1 MLDLPTNFA
10 DGFGHKLWCSPFA
23 SLGIHVLNTFEHHW
37 RSNDEHRAE
46 VIMRS
51 RYTVFTSMLIDI
63 ATMLL
68 WGSWSRLLE
77 VYFPF
82 VTYIIWVSTPGQ
94 GWMWWRKSRRRTA
107 LRQRRPVSS
116 RCRRWWGGRE
126 WNHNMCW
133 STIWG
138 HAIVAS
144 CCINI
149 ISIIRYQLSVISIIS
164 IIISTIMV
172 IRTDKCPKYCWRFV
186 SLHLPKMKA
195 PSFSILFLSTYFP
208 QDCGELP
215 VEWADF
221 FAWRKSKTA
230 LYS

>member
-1 MLDLPTNFA
+1 MRILITFA
-10 DGFGHKLWCSPFA
+10 W
-23 SLGIHVLNTFEHHW
+23 SLLSICH
-37 RSNDEHRAE
+37 
-46 VIMRS
+46 
-51 RYTVFTSMLIDI
+51 
-63 ATMLL
+63 
-68 WGSWSRLLE
+68 
-77 VYFPF
+77 
-82 VTYIIWVSTPGQ
+82 IIWVSMPGQ

-116 RCRRWWGGRE
+116 RCRRWWGGRG

-133 STIWG
+133 NTIWG

-149 ISIIRYQLSVISIIS
+149 ISNIRYQFSALSVLSALSWSSEQTNVPSIAGDS
-164 IIISTIMV
+164 CPFT
-172 IRTDKCPKYCWRFV
+172 CPKWRHRPFQ
-186 SLHLPKMKA
+186 S
-195 PSFSILFLSTYFP
+195 SSSSYFP

-230 LYS
+230 L

>member
-1 MLDLPTNFA
+1 
-10 DGFGHKLWCSPFA
+10 
-23 SLGIHVLNTFEHHW
+23 
-37 RSNDEHRAE
+37 
-46 VIMRS
+46 MRS
-51 RYTVFTSMLIDI
+51 RYTVSTSMLIDI

-116 RCRRWWGGRE
+116 RCRRWWGGRG

-133 STIWG
+133 NTIWG

-149 ISIIRYQLSVISIIS
+149 ISIITYQLAALSVLSALSWSSEQTNVPSIAGDSCPFTCPEWRHRPFQSSSSSHIFPRIAVNCQWSEPIS
-164 IIISTIMV
+164 
-172 IRTDKCPKYCWRFV
+172 
-186 SLHLPKMKA
+186 SLGGRAK
-195 PSFSILFLSTYFP
+195 
-208 QDCGELP
+208 
-215 VEWADF
+215 
-221 FAWRKSKTA
+221 
-230 LYS
+230 